1 MRLLPSLILNN
12 ESTTSSDFLAAHHSN
27 IAWYLTRRM
36 ADASQTQKEM
46 QEERIKRQME
56 RAKTL
61 GSQVTEQAAQVAMA
75 DHSYGPST
83 STSTLSNTIDGIPP
97 PVVYD
102 SDLDDSDDEDMEL
115 SSSQILQFEQENAAI
130 LRAVEDVLQSVQLAE
145 ARLLDISALQSQ
157 LVAQLTRQA
166 EVVDQLYD
174 EAIASQTDVER
185 GNKQLK
191 QAKERAREGRK
202 MLLVFIFGATL
213 AVLFLHWY
221 D

>member
-1 MRLLPSLILNN
+1 
-12 ESTTSSDFLAAHHSN
+12 
-27 IAWYLTRRM
+27 M
-36 ADASQTQKEM
+36 ADASQTQREM

-61 GSQVTEQAAQVAMA
+61 GSQVTEQAAQAAMA
-75 DHSYGPST
+75 DHSSYGAST
-83 STSTLSNTIDGIPP
+83 STSKSSFSSSSTSGIPP

-102 SDLDDSDDEDMEL
+102 SDMTDSDDEDLEL
-115 SSSQILQFEQENAAI
+115 SSSQILQFEQENATI

-157 LVAQLTRQA
+157 LVAQLTRQT
-166 EVVDQLYD
+166 EVVEQLYD
-174 EAIASQTDVER
+174 EAIASQGDVER